1 MAVVFASSL
10 ISRLNIE
17 IYSFIYSFFKQVS
30 IICLNS
36 RNTSVITSRQKSL
49 ALWLIVLSKSVK

>member
-1 MAVVFASSL
+1 MTVVFASSL

-17 IYSFIYSFFKQVS
+17 IYSLIYSFIKQVS

-36 RNTSVITSRQKSL
+36 RNTTVSTNRQKSL
-49 ALWLIVLSKSVK
+49 AL